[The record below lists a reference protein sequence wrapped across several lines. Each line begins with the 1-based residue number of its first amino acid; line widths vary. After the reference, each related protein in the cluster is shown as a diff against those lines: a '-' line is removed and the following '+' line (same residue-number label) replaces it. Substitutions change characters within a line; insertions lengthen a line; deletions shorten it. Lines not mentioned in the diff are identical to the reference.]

1 MSDDLELLGGNNP
14 ADNPDSHALVTTS
27 QVKALNTGHT
37 ETSLKKQMRAEL
49 DEVWGTNRTL
59 LGNLFNIIGRL
70 FATGGNVAGTIV
82 GGTARLFDG
91 IADGIGNF
99 VHSAANAIAGNRD
112 VPEPFVTIVDSVDN
126 RLQPLSSAI
135 DDRTREIENLNDRI
149 KTETET
155 RDRQIEEAKQA
166 AKAAQDSISAANDT
180 FAQSVNDLIA
190 QNNTITGVVKQ
201 SEDATR
207 ELRDARGDIDELQTN
222 AILQNQAVGSENARA
237 IDVLTGSAQAQAIF
251 QKQQQTWNNAAEQV
265 ANALRADVNESAEN
279 TELQKRI
286 NATVQNSLE
295 ALDLAIASN
304 ANSDR
309 WAAMKQMQLV
319 TVAPNETTETKWGT
333 FTNNNYNTVLSK
345 NNVHYNV
352 PGTWQGKVFL
362 IAVTDTGFV
371 DTKVAQPGKT
381 GKLEVRNNQDYYTS
395 VSIFILPEYGP
406 EPREWLIT
414 RQAPEY
420 GYVTE
425 KVPLAGETYKYNC
438 VYLPVDVTVDREVY
452 LATGVKRGLYKPGE
466 IIPANSSI
474 MFASKAGRPIDKYV
488 VLREVKPPSP

>member
-1 MSDDLELLGGNNP
+1 MSDNLELLGGNNP
-14 ADNPDSHALVTTS
+14 ADNPDNHALATTS

-70 FATGGNVAGTIV
+70 FANGGNAAGTIV
-82 GGTARLFDG
+82 DGTTHLFDG

-99 VHSAANAIAGNRD
+99 VHSAANAIAGNRN

-135 DDRTREIENLNDRI
+135 DDRTREIESLNDQI

-166 AKAAQDSISAANDT
+166 ARVAQDSISAANDT

-190 QNNTITGVVKQ
+190 QNSTITGVVKQ

-237 IDVLTGSAQAQAIF
+237 IDILTGSAQAQAIF

-295 ALDLAIASN
+295 ALDLAIVSN
-304 ANSDR
+304 ANADR
-309 WAAMKQMQLV
+309 WGAMKQMQLI
-319 TVAPNETTETKWGT
+319 TVAKDETVETKWGT
-333 FTNNNYNTVLSK
+333 FKNRTTNVFNKSDI
-345 NNVHYNV
+345 HYST
-352 PGTWQGKVFL
+352 PGTWQGKLFL
-362 IAVTDTGFV
+362 IAVTNSGYV
-371 DTKVAQPGKT
+371 DTKAVKSGQIGE
-381 GKLEVRNNQDYYTS
+381 LNVRNTQDYYLS

-414 RQAPEY
+414 RNTDTQSD
-420 GYVTE
+420 VTA
-425 KVPLAGETYKYNC
+425 KPSIAGETYQDGT
-438 VYLPVDVTVDREVY
+438 VALPVD
-452 LATGVKRGLYKPGE
+452 ATISEESFISVNGRARRYAPGDT
-466 IIPANSSI
+466 IPANTPI
-474 MFASKAGRPIDKYV
+474 KFATPPEGTPDNYV

>member
-14 ADNPDSHALVTTS
+14 ADNPDNRALVATS

-70 FATGGNVAGTIV
+70 FATGGKVAGTIV
-82 GGTARLFDG
+82 GGTAHLFDG

-99 VHSAANAIAGNRD
+99 VHSAANAIAGKRD

-135 DDRTREIENLNDRI
+135 DDRTREIESLNDQI

-190 QNNTITGVVKQ
+190 QNDTITGVVKQ

-207 ELRDARGDIDELQTN
+207 ELRDARGDINELQTN
-222 AILQNQAVGSENARA
+222 AILRNQAVGSENARA
-237 IDVLTGSAQAQAIF
+237 IDILTGSAQAQEIF
-251 QKQQQTWNNAAEQV
+251 QKRQQTWNDAAEQV
-265 ANALRADVNESAEN
+265 ANALRADVNENADN

-286 NATVQNSLE
+286 NTTVQNSLD

-304 ANSDR
+304 SNADR
-309 WAAMKQMQLV
+309 WAAMKQMQLI
-319 TVAPNETTETKWGT
+319 TVAKDETVETKWGT
-333 FTNNNYNTVLSK
+333 FKNRTTNVFKKSDI
-345 NNVHYNV
+345 HYET
-352 PGTWQGKVFL
+352 PGTWQGKLFL
-362 IAVTDTGFV
+362 IAVTNSGYV
-371 DTKVAQPGKT
+371 DTKAVKSGQVGE
-381 GKLEVRNNQDYYTS
+381 LNVRNTQDYYLS

-425 KVPLAGETYKYNC
+425 KMPLAGETYKYNC
-438 VYLPVDVTVDREVY
+438 VYLPVDATVDREVY
-452 LATGVKRGLYKPGE
+452 LATGAKRGLYKPGE

>member
-1 MSDDLELLGGNNP
+1 MSDNLELLGGNNP
-14 ADNPDSHALVTTS
+14 ADNPDNRALATTS

-59 LGNLFNIIGRL
+59 LGNLFNIIGQL

-135 DDRTREIENLNDRI
+135 DDRTREIESLNDQI

-166 AKAAQDSISAANDT
+166 ARVAQDSISAANDT

-190 QNNTITGVVKQ
+190 QNSTITGVVKQ

-237 IDVLTGSAQAQAIF
+237 IDILTGSAQAQAIF

-304 ANSDR
+304 ANADR
-309 WAAMKQMQLV
+309 WAAMKQMQLI
-319 TVAPNETTETKWGT
+319 TVAKDETVETKWGT
-333 FTNNNYNTVLSK
+333 FKNRTTNVFNKSDI
-345 NNVHYNV
+345 HYET
-352 PGTWQGKVFL
+352 PGTWQGKLFL
-362 IAVTDTGFV
+362 IAVTNSGYV
-371 DTKVAQPGKT
+371 DTKAVKSGQVGE
-381 GKLEVRNNQDYYTS
+381 LNVRNNQDYYLS

-414 RQAPEY
+414 RQTPERAD
-420 GYVTE
+420 VTE
-425 KVPLAGETYKYNC
+425 KTPLAGEKYKNNN
-438 VYLPVDVTVDREVY
+438 VYLPVDATVDREVY
-452 LATGVKRGLYKPGE
+452 LATGVKIGTYRPGE
-466 IIPANSSI
+466 IIPANVPI
-474 MFASKAGRPIDKYV
+474 RFANKTGRPIDKYV